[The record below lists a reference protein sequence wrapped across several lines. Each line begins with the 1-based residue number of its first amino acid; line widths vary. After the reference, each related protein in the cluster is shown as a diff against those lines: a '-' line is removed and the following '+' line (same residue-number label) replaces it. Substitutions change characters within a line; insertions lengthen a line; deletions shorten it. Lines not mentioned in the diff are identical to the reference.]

1 MYKCT
6 AGSSRSLD
14 NQIVRDLAVVY
25 TCQRVSV
32 SVHIAKDQAE
42 PLHHTC
48 CKNSCIN
55 QTNCTLKYQ
64 MCACTVEQIFLN
76 KSLYVTISSHEMHT
90 PTIISITNNIS
101 TSNIKSILKDFHL
114 VS

>member
-1 MYKCT
+1 M
-6 AGSSRSLD
+6 
-14 NQIVRDLAVVY
+14 
-25 TCQRVSV
+25 

-76 KSLYVTISSHEMHT
+76 KFQVMKCIHPQKFLL
-90 PTIISITNNIS
+90 PITFHHA
-101 TSNIKSILKDFHL
+101 SNIKSILKDFHL

>member
-6 AGSSRSLD
+6 AKSFITKSRQS
-14 NQIVRDLAVVY
+14 N
-25 TCQRVSV
+25 CQRSSCGVHMPASSV

-101 TSNIKSILKDFHL
+101 PCKQHKINP
-114 VS
+114 